1 MSRLTRRIGRT
12 WVLLASLVGAF
23 VFALTAPIPSL
34 PDAGRANVRAEIG
47 DRLPG
52 WTVHRVDPSW
62 EGAYT
67 VVTTCAGR
75 EVAFQFVP
83 GHGLPQD
90 DAWLLPN
97 NDYARRHLAVTSDH
111 QRYLLWRGDPVDSSA
126 LSCAEEVARS
136 GDVSRPEPGV
146 D

>member
-1 MSRLTRRIGRT
+1 MSRLTRRLGRT
-12 WVLLASLVGAF
+12 GVLLASLAG
-23 VFALTAPIPSL
+23 VFAIALTAPIPSL
-34 PDAGRANVRAEIG
+34 PDAGRASVRAEIS

-52 WTVHRVDPSW
+52 WTVRRVAPSW
-62 EGAYT
+62 EGAYA

-83 GHGLPQD
+83 GHGLPHD
-90 DAWLLPN
+90 DAWLQPN

-111 QRYLLWRGDPVDSSA
+111 HRYLLWRGGPTDSAA
-126 LSCAEEVARS
+126 LSCNEEVARG
-136 GDVSRPEPGV
+136 GDVSRPNPGV

>member
-1 MSRLTRRIGRT
+1 MSRLTRRVGRT
-12 WVLLASLVGAF
+12 GLLLASLAV
-23 VFALTAPIPSL
+23 VFIIALFAPIPSL
-34 PDAGRANVRAEIG
+34 PDAGRANVRAEVG

-52 WTVHRVDPSW
+52 WKVHRIDPSW

-83 GHGLPQD
+83 GHGLPQE
-90 DAWLLPN
+90 DAWLQPN
-97 NDYARRHLAVTSDH
+97 NDYARRRLAVTSDH
-111 QRYLLWRGDPVDSSA
+111 QRYLLWRDDPADLSA
-126 LSCAEEVARS
+126 LSCADGVAR
-136 GDVSRPEPGV
+136 GEDVSSPNPGV

>member
-1 MSRLTRRIGRT
+1 MSRFTRRTGRAGL
-12 WVLLASLVGAF
+12 LLASLAGAF
-23 VFALTAPIPSL
+23 AIALTAPIPSL
-34 PDAGRANVRAEIG
+34 PDAGRADVRAEVG

-83 GHGLPQD
+83 GHGLPHD
-90 DAWLLPN
+90 DAWLQPN

-111 QRYLLWRGDPVDSSA
+111 RRYLLWRDDPADASA
-126 LSCAEEVARS
+126 LSCADEVAHTGDGS
-136 GDVSRPEPGV
+136 GPDPGV

>member
-1 MSRLTRRIGRT
+1 MSPLTRRIGRT
-12 WVLLASLVGAF
+12 GLLLASLAATF
-23 VFALTAPIPSL
+23 AIALTAPIPSL
-34 PDAGRANVRAEIG
+34 PDAGRAAVRAEVG

-52 WTVHRVDPSW
+52 WTVHRIDRSW

-83 GHGLPQD
+83 GHGLPPE
-90 DAWLLPN
+90 DAWLQPN
-97 NDYARRHLAVTSDH
+97 NDYARRHLAITSDH
-111 QRYLLWRGDPVDSSA
+111 HRYLLWRDDPVDASA
-126 LSCAEEVARS
+126 LSCADEVART
-136 GDVSRPEPGV
+136 GDASRPDPGV

>member
-1 MSRLTRRIGRT
+1 MSRLTRRIGRAG
-12 WVLLASLVGAF
+12 LLFACLAGAF
-23 VFALTAPIPSL
+23 AIALTAPIPSL
-34 PDAGRANVRAEIG
+34 PDAGRAAVRAEIG
-47 DRLPG
+47 GRLPG

-67 VVTTCAGR
+67 VVTACAGR

-83 GHGLPQD
+83 GHGLPPD
-90 DAWLLPN
+90 DAWLQPN

-111 QRYLLWRGDPVDSSA
+111 QRYLLWRDEPADASA
-126 LSCAEEVARS
+126 LSCPDEVAR
-136 GDVSRPEPGV
+136 GEGISRPDPSI

>member
-1 MSRLTRRIGRT
+1 MSRLTRRLGRAG
-12 WVLLASLVGAF
+12 LMFASLAGAF
-23 VFALTAPIPSL
+23 VFALTAPLPSL
-34 PDAGRANVRAEIG
+34 PDAGRASVRAEVS

-67 VVTTCAGR
+67 VVTTCADR

-83 GHGLPQD
+83 GHGLPQE
-90 DAWLLPN
+90 DAWLRPT
-97 NDYARRHLAVTSDH
+97 NDYARRHLAITSDH
-111 QRYLLWRGDPVDSSA
+111 HRYLLWRDNPTDESA
-126 LSCAEEVARS
+126 LSCSEQVANS
-136 GDVSRPEPGV
+136 GDANPHPWI

>member
-1 MSRLTRRIGRT
+1 MSRLMRRIGRT
-12 WVLLASLVGAF
+12 GVLLASLAGAF
-23 VFALTAPIPSL
+23 TIALTAPIPSL
-34 PDAGRANVRAEIG
+34 PDAGRASVRDEIG

-52 WTVHRVDPSW
+52 WTVHRIDPSW

-75 EVAFQFVP
+75 EIAFQFVP
-83 GHGLPQD
+83 GHGLPHD
-90 DAWLLPN
+90 DAWLMPN

-111 QRYLLWRGDPVDSSA
+111 HRYLLWRSESADTQA
-126 LSCAEEVARS
+126 LSCAEEVARG
-136 GDVSRPEPGV
+136 GDVSRADPGA

>member
-1 MSRLTRRIGRT
+1 MSRLTHRVGYT
-12 WVLLASLVGAF
+12 GLLFACLAVVF
-23 VFALTAPIPSL
+23 VIALFAPIPSL
-34 PDAGRANVRAEIG
+34 PDAGRANVRAEVG

-52 WTVHRVDPSW
+52 WKVHRIDPSW

-83 GHGLPQD
+83 GHGLPQE
-90 DAWLLPN
+90 DAWLQPN
-97 NDYARRHLAVTSDH
+97 NDYARRHLRITSDH
-111 QRYLLWRGDPVDSSA
+111 DRYLLWRGNPVDSSA
-126 LSCAEEVARS
+126 LSCADDIAQG
-136 GDVSRPEPGV
+136 GDTGDPHPGI